1 MTTFAWPSVKNPQ
14 SALWELRSNTQI
26 FTSPLSQQSQTV
38 ELAGAK
44 WYCSVAWNNLSRA
57 EIAPIQALFYK
68 MRGMANTVYLPRFGE
83 TAPIGSVSG
92 SITVSSSTGSTVTL
106 SSSSLSIGDFIQF
119 ENYEVK
125 MIVGKSSSTYT
136 IEPPFRTQPSSSSAV
151 TYTNP
156 SAIMRLDGTSV
167 AINKTLEGVY
177 SVTAGF
183 LEAI

>member
-57 EIAPIQALFYK
+57 EVAPIQALFYK

-167 AINKTLEGVY
+167 AINKMIEGVY
-177 SVTAGF
+177 SLTAGF

>member
-1 MTTFAWPSVKNPQ
+1 
-14 SALWELRSNTQI
+14 
-26 FTSPLSQQSQTV
+26 
-38 ELAGAK
+38 
-44 WYCSVAWNNLSRA
+44 
-57 EIAPIQALFYK
+57 
-68 MRGMANTVYLPRFGE
+68 MANTVYLPRFGE

-167 AINKTLEGVY
+167 AINKMIEGVY

>member
-68 MRGMANTVYLPRFGE
+68 LRGMANTVYLPRFGE
-83 TAPIGSVSG
+83 TDPIGSVSG

-119 ENYEVK
+119 ANYEVK

>member
-26 FTSPLSQQSQTV
+26 FTSPLSGQSQTV

-83 TAPIGSVSG
+83 SAPQNSVSG
-92 SITVSSSTGSTVTL
+92 SITVTSSTGSTATL

-119 ENYEVK
+119 ANYEVK
-125 MIVGKSSSTYT
+125 MIVGKSSNVYT
-136 IEPPFRTQPSSSSAV
+136 IEPPFRTQPSSSSSV

>member
-57 EIAPIQALFYK
+57 EVAPIQALFYK
-68 MRGMANTVYLPRFGE
+68 LRGMANTVYLPRFGE

-167 AINKTLEGVY
+167 AINKMIEGVY